1 MNALSTDVQ
10 TDAQRVAKMV
20 AGMAEILGVNAPT
33 ARIVGYVE
41 ALRDIPPNV
50 LASAIKR
57 AIQGWRYPD
66 MPKPADIRAA
76 ADAVEEAE
84 RDDQRRRGEA
94 IRAQLMAGEFALFG
108 RVPKMAVIAKFGRL
122 TAPDRCACGLC
133 VEAGVSGPPR
143 LVPGGY
149 VHREGELIEMGV
161 WLHGYELAEHER
173 GQAAFESA
181 MRSVFARYQPEAD
194 ASEVSA

>member
-1 MNALSTDVQ
+1 MNALSPDVQ
-10 TDAQRVAKMV
+10 TDAQRMAKMV
-20 AGMAEILGVNAPT
+20 AGMAEVLGVNAPA
-33 ARIVGYVE
+33 ARIIGYVE
-41 ALRDIPPNV
+41 ALRDIPPALV
-50 LASAIKR
+50 GAAIKH

-76 ADAVEEAE
+76 ADVVAQAE

-94 IRAQLMAGEFALFG
+94 VRAQLLAGEFALFG
-108 RVPKMAVIAKFGRL
+108 RVPKMAVIGKFGRL
-122 TAPDRCACGLC
+122 TAPEKCSCGPC
-133 VEAGVSGPPR
+133 VDAGVEGPPR

-149 VHREGELIEMGV
+149 VHTEGELVEMGV

-181 MRSVFARYQPEAD
+181 MRQVFARYRPEQTAG
-194 ASEVSA
+194 APA